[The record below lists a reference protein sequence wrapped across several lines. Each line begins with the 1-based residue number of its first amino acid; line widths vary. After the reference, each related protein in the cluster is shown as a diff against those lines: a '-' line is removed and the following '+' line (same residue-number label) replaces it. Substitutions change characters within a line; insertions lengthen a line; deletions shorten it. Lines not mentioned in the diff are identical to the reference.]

1 MHPYL
6 RKALQDMRNNR
17 FLNAV
22 TVATIALAVIIVGAF
37 SLFVINAGD
46 LLNTWRQGIRLMIYL
61 DDDLAGASRAQIEEQ
76 LRRLPQI
83 ERMEFI
89 SREEAMLRLRRQMS
103 RHAALLDGLA
113 QNPLPDAYEVEV
125 RPGVEREMESLAQRI
140 GQIDGVDE
148 VAYGKQWIKRF
159 AGLVELLRIVGYAL
173 TGLFAGASVFFVA
186 NTIRLILYS
195 RREEVEIMRLVGASE
210 RFIRT
215 PFYIQALLQGAIG
228 GLAGIGIL
236 YLVYLFTAG
245 DMAAAMAGF
254 GFSFRFL
261 PWTAVTGAVL
271 SAMVV
276 GWLGCLAS
284 LKQFIASS

>member
-1 MHPYL
+1 MHLHL

-22 TVATIALAVIIVGAF
+22 TVATIALAVLIVGAF
-37 SLFVINAGD
+37 SLFVVNAGD
-46 LLNTWRQGIRLMIYL
+46 LLDTWRQGIRLMIYL
-61 DDDLAGASRAQIEEQ
+61 QDGLAGEKRAQIEDQ
-76 LRRLPQI
+76 LRQMPEI
-83 ERMEFI
+83 ERLQFI
-89 SREEAMLRLRRQMS
+89 SKEAAMDRLRSQMS

-113 QNPLPDAYEVEV
+113 QNPLPEAYEIEV
-125 RPGVEREMESLAQRI
+125 HRGVEREVEPLAQRI
-140 GQIDGVDE
+140 EQIDGVEE

-159 AGLVELLRIVGYAL
+159 GGLVELLRIVGYAL
-173 TGLFAGASVFFVA
+173 TGLFSGAAVFFVA

-228 GLAGIGIL
+228 GLAGIGLL
-236 YLVYLFTAG
+236 YLVYRFTAG
-245 DMAAAMAGF
+245 DLAAALGGF

-261 PWTAVTGAVL
+261 PWTAVAGAVL
-271 SAMVV
+271 SAMAV

-284 LKQFIASS
+284 LKQFIASA

>member
-1 MHPYL
+1 MPLHL

-22 TVATIALAVIIVGAF
+22 TVVTIALAVIIVGAF

-46 LLNTWRQGIRLMIYL
+46 LLNTWRQGIRMMIYL
-61 DDDLAGASRAQIEEQ
+61 DDGLSGDARTRIEGQ
-76 LRRLPQI
+76 LRQMPEI
-83 ERMEFI
+83 ETLQFI
-89 SREEAMLRLRRQMS
+89 SKDDAMHRLRRQMS
-103 RHAALLDGLA
+103 RHGALLDGLA
-113 QNPLPDAYEVEV
+113 QNPLPEAYEIEV
-125 RPGVEREMESLAQRI
+125 GQGVEREVEPLAQRI
-140 GQIDGVDE
+140 EEIEGVGE

-159 AGLVELLRIVGYAL
+159 SGLVELLGVIGYAL
-173 TGLFAGASVFFVA
+173 TGLFSGAAVFFVA

-195 RREEVEIMRLVGASE
+195 RREELEIMRLVGASE

-228 GLAGIGIL
+228 GLAGMGIL

-245 DMAAAMAGF
+245 DMAAALAGF

-261 PWTAVTGAVL
+261 PWTTVTGAVL
-271 SAMVV
+271 CAMIV
-276 GWLGCLAS
+276 GLLGCFAS
-284 LKQFIASS
+284 MKQFIASS